1 MPAGHITGQLLA
13 VVVVVVVVVV
23 ETVVVVE
30 IVVVVVVIVVV
41 VVVLAAVL
49 VVVVAV
55 VVSSSSSSSSK
66 GLDLVKKCMIT
77 PKMML
82 RAGNLAHMGEMINR
96 YWGLVKNVKER
107 DAWDLGVEGRII
119 LKWILTLKTQN

>member
-13 VVVVVVVVVV
+13 VVVVVVVVV
-23 ETVVVVE
+23 E
-30 IVVVVVVIVVV
+30 IVVVVVVVIVVIV

>member
-55 VVSSSSSSSSK
+55 VVSSSSSSK